1 MSKLYVVSTP
11 IGNLQDI
18 TLRALEV
25 LKNVDLILS
34 EDTRETAKILS
45 KWDIKTTQISYRDQN
60 HKKVISHIK
69 DLLKSGKDLCLV
81 SDSGTPLISD
91 PGFKL
96 VQELKKNRV
105 PIISIPGPS
114 AVIAALSV
122 SGLPTDNFSFIGF
135 LPKKS
140 NQRKSILQE
149 FGKLPTTIV
158 IYESPYRVRELLNEI
173 YQELGNR
180 TVCLAKDLTKMY
192 EEVRTAPLENFI
204 KNPEETKEKGEY
216 VVLVAKENY
225 SLDKK

>member
-1 MSKLYVVSTP
+1 VSKLYVVSTP

-69 DLLKSGKDLCLV
+69 DLLKSGKNLCLV

>member
-1 MSKLYVVSTP
+1 VSKLYVVSTP

-135 LPKKS
+135 LPKKP

>member
-69 DLLKSGKDLCLV
+69 DLLKSGKNLCLV

-135 LPKKS
+135 LPKKL

-204 KNPEETKEKGEY
+204 KNPEEMKEKGEY

>member
-69 DLLKSGKDLCLV
+69 DLLKSGKNLCLV

>member
-69 DLLKSGKDLCLV
+69 DLLKSGKNLCLV

-135 LPKKS
+135 LPKKP

>member
-1 MSKLYVVSTP
+1 VSKLYVVSTP

-135 LPKKS
+135 LPKKL